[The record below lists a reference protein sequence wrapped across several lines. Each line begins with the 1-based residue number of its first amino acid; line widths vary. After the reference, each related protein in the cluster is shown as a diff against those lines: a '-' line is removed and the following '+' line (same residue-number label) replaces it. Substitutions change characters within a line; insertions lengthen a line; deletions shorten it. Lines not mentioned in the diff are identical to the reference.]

1 LIEVPFL
8 VITLDEIEIA
18 SLERV
23 GMSKKSFDMTI
34 VFKVGYPPASPSGPP
49 PRLAHCCFCC
59 ASNAP
64 ASLTLGLSLPS
75 AWECWP
81 PPFFEKSFSRGRGPQ
96 PEQIQS
102 AQLSQHVT
110 TLSPL

>member
-1 LIEVPFL
+1 MSLIEVPFL

-23 GMSKKSFDMTI
+23 GMSKKSFDMTV
-34 VFKVGYPPASPSGPP
+34 VFKVGPP
-49 PRLAHCCFCC
+49 PPLLPHCCFCC

-64 ASLTLGLSLPS
+64 ASLTLGLGLPS

-81 PPFFEKSFSRGRGPQ
+81 APFFFEKIFSRGRGPQ